1 MLEKRNQIF
10 FDLKNFQEFFELKK
24 NYQGIILQTL

>member
-1 MLEKRNQIF
+1 MSKFMLEKRNQIF

-24 NYQGIILQTL
+24 NY

>member
-1 MLEKRNQIF
+1 MNKFMLEKRNQIF

-24 NYQGIILQTL
+24 NY